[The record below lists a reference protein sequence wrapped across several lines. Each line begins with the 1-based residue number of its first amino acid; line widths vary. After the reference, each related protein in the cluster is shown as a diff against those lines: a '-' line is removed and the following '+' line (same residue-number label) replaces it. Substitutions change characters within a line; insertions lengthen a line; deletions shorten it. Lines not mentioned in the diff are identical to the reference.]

1 MVEHRSHSAG
11 LEYDASA
18 GWKLRKLGRDIRR
31 RRRHLRLVNDRAVSR
46 HDANLRFR
54 HRHVQPGKILHV
66 GSPLPMTKPILSASA
81 EEPRPLP
88 DVEKKSPAVASGT
101 RGNAQSAGTHP
112 FSCASFLTRSK
123 ARARAIASSSET
135 VRVCRWPLASQNSTL
150 TKHWSAVSPGR
161 NTTRSSVSSISSLD
175 EEPETWWRTRISA
188 WRSVSYAA
196 GPALRL
202 MHEHI

>member
-88 DVEKKSPAVASGT
+88 DVEHHRGLGRNSSGITASPPTYCASYSPA
-101 RGNAQSAGTHP
+101 
-112 FSCASFLTRSK
+112 
-123 ARARAIASSSET
+123 
-135 VRVCRWPLASQNSTL
+135 
-150 TKHWSAVSPGR
+150 
-161 NTTRSSVSSISSLD
+161 
-175 EEPETWWRTRISA
+175 
-188 WRSVSYAA
+188 
-196 GPALRL
+196 
-202 MHEHI
+202 

>member
-88 DVEKKSPAVASGT
+88 DVEKVEKFERDENSPNCNSMEH
-101 RGNAQSAGTHP
+101 R
-112 FSCASFLTRSK
+112 RS
-123 ARARAIASSSET
+123 T
-135 VRVCRWPLASQNSTL
+135 PSQT
-150 TKHWSAVSPGR
+150 G
-161 NTTRSSVSSISSLD
+161 
-175 EEPETWWRTRISA
+175 
-188 WRSVSYAA
+188 
-196 GPALRL
+196 
-202 MHEHI
+202 

>member
-88 DVEKKSPAVASGT
+88 DVEKLLFEVLRR
-101 RGNAQSAGTHP
+101 RGSAGATNFVGGAAAP
-112 FSCASFLTRSK
+112 GVGGGVGVWVSMASVWGGFEGGVWGDLS
-123 ARARAIASSSET
+123 
-135 VRVCRWPLASQNSTL
+135 
-150 TKHWSAVSPGR
+150 
-161 NTTRSSVSSISSLD
+161 
-175 EEPETWWRTRISA
+175 
-188 WRSVSYAA
+188 
-196 GPALRL
+196 
-202 MHEHI
+202 

>member
-88 DVEKKSPAVASGT
+88 DVETVALVSVIG
-101 RGNAQSAGTHP
+101 AG
-112 FSCASFLTRSK
+112 ASHSLVALDGQLT
-123 ARARAIASSSET
+123 
-135 VRVCRWPLASQNSTL
+135 P
-150 TKHWSAVSPGR
+150 
-161 NTTRSSVSSISSLD
+161 D
-175 EEPETWWRTRISA
+175 
-188 WRSVSYAA
+188 
-196 GPALRL
+196 
-202 MHEHI
+202 